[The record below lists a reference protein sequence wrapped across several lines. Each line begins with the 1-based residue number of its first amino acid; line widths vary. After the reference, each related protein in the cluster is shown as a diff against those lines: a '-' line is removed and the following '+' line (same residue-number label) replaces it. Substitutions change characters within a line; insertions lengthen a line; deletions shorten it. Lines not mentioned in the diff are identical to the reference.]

1 MSKFIE
7 TEAGE
12 VLNFDH
18 VLSLQKLEKQDRAW
32 IEVVFAVGGGEV
44 IVSSRN
50 IEVIRE
56 SWFSLKEYLET
67 HSVYL
72 LKKEILERRVKER
85 KDEQSKEL

>member
-1 MSKFIE
+1 MPKFIE

-44 IVSSRN
+44 IASSRN
-50 IEVIRE
+50 IEAIRE

-67 HSVYL
+67 HSAYL
-72 LKKEILERRVKER
+72 LKKEIVEREVKNEE
-85 KDEQSKEL
+85 D